1 MIVPAEWTGLLRETM
16 IRRTVIIGL
25 FALLLSA
32 GEAYA
37 CPSCRAANATD
48 KHLPLA
54 YQTSILFMLSV
65 PMMIF
70 SGFGIG
76 LYRLNKAQE
85 AAVAEFE
92 NGDVWTE
99 DPPFLPPHEP
109 ERN

>member
-1 MIVPAEWTGLLRETM
+1 M
-16 IRRTVIIGL
+16 IRRAIIIGTL
-25 FALLLSA
+25 SLLLAGLTA

-37 CPSCRAANATD
+37 CPSCKEANATN
-48 KHLPLA
+48 KNLPLA

-65 PMMIF
+65 PLMIF

-99 DPPFLPPHEP
+99 DPSFEPPHEP
-109 ERN
+109 DAS